1 MKEDCYDK
9 VVDPCENVLEIE
21 AGRGELDRVHRVG
34 KPREAVDGIERQPPP
49 RALIVKP

>member
-21 AGRGELDRVHRVG
+21 VGRGELDRG
-34 KPREAVDGIERQPPP
+34 KPRKAVDGIERQPPP